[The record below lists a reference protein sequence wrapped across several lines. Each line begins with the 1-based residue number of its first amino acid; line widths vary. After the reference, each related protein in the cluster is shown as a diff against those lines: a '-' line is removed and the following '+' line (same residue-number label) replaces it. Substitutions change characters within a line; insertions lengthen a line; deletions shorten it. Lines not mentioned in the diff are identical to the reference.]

1 MEEERVQNPKS
12 TIQSPESALG
22 PRREKSQ
29 RSYLHGAG
37 GPALLGLCVGEVLD
51 HTASAYPD
59 QPALIV
65 RHQNRRYTYREFRG
79 EVELAARGLL
89 HLGVQKGDR
98 VGVWATNWAEWVIT
112 QFATAKIGAILVNIN
127 PAYRAYE
134 LEYALRQ
141 SECQTLLLIQGFRD
155 CDYVS
160 TLGAIC
166 PELETSRAGDL
177 SSQKLPCL
185 KNLIFIGDG
194 APRGMFHWTDLAEF
208 GQRVPEQDLRARE
221 AVLDFD
227 DAVNIQYTSG
237 TTGFPKGA
245 LLSHHNIV
253 NNGLLIGGSMK
264 ITARDKI
271 CIPVPFYHCF
281 GMVLG
286 NMTAVV
292 AGAAMVIPAPYFDA
306 LATLEAVEGERCTA
320 LHGVPTMFIAE
331 LEHPEFSRFDL
342 RSLRT
347 GIMAGSP
354 CPIEVMRRV
363 VEQMHCGE
371 MTIAYGLTETS
382 PVVTQT
388 TTEDPIELRVA
399 TVGKPLPHTEIKIA
413 DTQTG
418 RPVPIGVI
426 GELCARGYMVMKG
439 YYKNPDATHCILDPD
454 GWLHSGDLAVM
465 DKNSYCRITS
475 RVKDMIIRGGE
486 NIYPREIEEF
496 LYTCPGIGDV
506 QVVGVP
512 DRKYGEE
519 VVAWVKLKEGREL
532 SEQDIK
538 DFCRGKISN
547 FKIPRYVRFV
557 DSFPMTVTG
566 KIQKFKMRE
575 VSISELGLG
584 SVDKVETA

>member
-1 MEEERVQNPKS
+1 MENR
-12 TIQSPESALG
+12 
-22 PRREKSQ
+22 Q
-29 RSYLHGAG
+29 RSYFSGVG

-51 HTASAYPD
+51 RTASAYPD
-59 QPALIV
+59 QPSLVV
-65 RHQNRRYTYREFRG
+65 RHQNRRYTYREFCA

-89 HLGVQKGDR
+89 HLGVQRGDR
-98 VGVWATNWAEWVIT
+98 VGVWATNCAEWVIT

-134 LEYALRQ
+134 LEYVLRQ
-141 SECQTLLLIQGFRD
+141 SECQALLLIQGFRD

-160 TLGAIC
+160 TLASVC
-166 PELETSRAGDL
+166 PEIETSRAGEL
-177 SSQKLPCL
+177 SSGKLPYL
-185 KNLIFIGDG
+185 KHLIFIGDG
-194 APRGMFHWTDLAEF
+194 APSGMFHWNDLKEM
-208 GQRVPEQDLRARE
+208 GQRVPESDLRARE
-221 AVLDFD
+221 AGLDFD
-227 DAVNIQYTSG
+227 GPVNIQYTSG
-237 TTGFPKGA
+237 TTGFPKGVV
-245 LLSHHNIV
+245 LSHHNIV
-253 NNGLLIGGSMK
+253 NNGLLIGAAMK

-281 GMVLG
+281 GMVIG

-292 AGAAMVIPAPYFDA
+292 TGAAMVIPAPYFDA
-306 LATLEAVEGERCTA
+306 LATLEAVERECCTA
-320 LHGVPTMFIAE
+320 LYGVPTMFIAE

-342 RSLRT
+342 RCLRT
-347 GIMAGSP
+347 GMMAGSP

-363 VEQMHCGE
+363 VEQMHCRE

-388 TTEDPIELRVA
+388 TNEDPIELRVT

-418 RPVPIGVI
+418 HPLPTGMT

-439 YYKNPDATHCILDPD
+439 YYKDADATHGILDSD

-465 DKNSYCRITS
+465 DENGYCRITG
-475 RVKDMIIRGGE
+475 RVKDMIVRGGE

-496 LYTCPGIGDV
+496 LYTCPGISDV

-519 VVAWVKLKEGREL
+519 VVAWVKLKNGAEL

-538 DFCRGKISN
+538 DFCRGRISN

-566 KIQKFKMRE
+566 KIQKFRMRQ
-575 VSISELGLG
+575 VSIVELGLE
-584 SVDKVETA
+584 SAAKVETA